1 VGTRTE
7 EDLLDLEILD
17 AVAGLFATLV
27 SAGEDL
33 AKSFGIP
40 SFVIKALHMLD
51 TPLAMKDLGR
61 RMHCDPSFITG
72 IADTLE
78 RRGLAARES
87 DPGDR
92 RVKRLVLTPAGA
104 ELKRRLEDEILAR
117 APWRQA
123 LSLEERTSLLA
134 LVHKM
139 SLPLSAVEVDCPFD
153 DAEGP
158 AEEVS
163 EFLATTAPLAAEPA
177 PGQSPDR
184 TFVTLELRVA
194 SAWALS
200 TMVGDRGATAFDV
213 IWRRRY

>member
-17 AVAGLFATLV
+17 GVAGLVARLV
-27 SAGEDL
+27 SEGEAL
-33 AKSFGIP
+33 AKNAGIP
-40 SFVIKALHMLD
+40 AFVIKALHMLD

-78 RRGLAARES
+78 QHGLAARES

-104 ELKRRLEDEILAR
+104 DLKRRVEDEILAR
-117 APWRQA
+117 TPWRRA
-123 LSLEERTSLLA
+123 LSQDERATMLA

-139 SLPLSAVEVDCPFD
+139 SPPLSATDRGC
-153 DAEGP
+153 P

-163 EFLATTAPLAAEPA
+163 EFLTTAAPLAAPA
-177 PGQSPDR
+177 AR
-184 TFVTLELRVA
+184 TQEDDKVPVP
-194 SAWALS
+194 
-200 TMVGDRGATAFDV
+200 TAQ
-213 IWRRRY
+213 